1 MYIELVRRVLEEAVK
16 TYAAGKGLAVP
27 DVLAQIREHIDKTAR
42 EHRRD
47 EPNIDYDDPLCRLGY
62 LYRHAP
68 ANATI
73 FEQVL
78 QGSDELRDKIRRA
91 HKGVLH
97 VCSVGGGP
105 GTELLGLAKH
115 LLRRSL
121 ISRLL
126 RRPRH
131 LPRKIIFTVLD
142 NIPHWAETWQ
152 QLAEAVEAEIRAA
165 LTGEDAEAPTIA
177 PTFLPMDVLDPA
189 SYQQYAFQFSK
200 ADVIVFNYLFS
211 ENKTRLVDALD
222 SVRHLARTCPPGCV
236 FVVIDR
242 LEHSPTFSDQVRGLF
257 QTAFGVD
264 ATVHTFKGT
273 IDRDEQTTGMGE
285 MLTAV
290 LGNPRVKFFTDGY
303 RDPTVF
309 WFTVVRG

>member
-1 MYIELVRRVLEEAVK
+1 MYIELVRRVVEEAIK
-16 TYAAGKGLAVP
+16 SYAHGNGQTIP
-27 DVLAQIREHIDKTAR
+27 DVLAEIREHIDKTAR

-47 EPNIDYDDPLCRLGY
+47 EPDIDYDDPLCRLGY

-68 ANATI
+68 ANATL

-78 QGSDELRDKIRRA
+78 QGSDELRDKLRDA
-91 HKGVLH
+91 DKGVLH

-115 LLRRSL
+115 LLQRSL
-121 ISRLL
+121 FARLL
-126 RRPRH
+126 RRPWH

-142 NIPHWAETWQ
+142 NVPHWAETWQ
-152 QLAEAVEAEIRAA
+152 QLAEAVEAEIRASLA
-165 LTGEDAEAPTIA
+165 GEKVEAPTIA

-189 SYQQYAFQFSK
+189 SYKQYAFQFSK
-200 ADVIVFNYLFS
+200 ADIVVFNYLFS
-211 ENKTRLVDALD
+211 ENKTRLDEARD
-222 SVRHLARTCPPGCV
+222 SVKHLASACPRGCV

-242 LEHSPTFSDQVRGLF
+242 LEHSPTFSDQVRELF
-257 QTAFGVD
+257 ETTFETK

-273 IDRDEQTTGMGE
+273 LDGDEQTSNLGK
-285 MLTAV
+285 MLTEV
-290 LGNPRVKFFTDGY
+290 LGNPRVKFFTDVY

-309 WFTVVRG
+309 WFTIVRQ